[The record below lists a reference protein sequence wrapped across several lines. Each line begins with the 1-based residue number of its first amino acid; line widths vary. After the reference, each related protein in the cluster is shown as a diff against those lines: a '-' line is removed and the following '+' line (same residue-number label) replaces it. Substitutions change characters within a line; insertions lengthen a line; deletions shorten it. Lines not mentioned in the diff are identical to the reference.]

1 MGKNRLEAF
10 SDDVIAI
17 IITLMVIEMKIP
29 HGDSLTTLAPIAP
42 VFLSYILSF
51 VYVSIYWNNYHHMLF
66 ACTRVTGRILWA
78 NLHLLSWLSLL
89 AFVIGWMGENHFAAA
104 PSALYGGVLLAAA
117 VAYLI
122 LQQVFISLPRHR

>member
-1 MGKNRLEAF
+1 
-10 SDDVIAI
+10 
-17 IITLMVIEMKIP
+17 
-29 HGDSLTTLAPIAP
+29 
-42 VFLSYILSF
+42 
-51 VYVSIYWNNYHHMLF
+51 MLF